1 MKYIL
6 GQPLS
11 FILETTYP
19 RSTTSATPVTI
30 FFNWANKITGS
41 GITQCLLSNEF
52 TLKDSTHISVNL
64 TTTSHMTGLLLEQVK
79 NGDYIYITVVD
90 IDASHNYIHKEIY
103 HNYIQAFTSP
113 EEAGETD
120 NTNDNSSDVD
130 KEEPIN
136 PYIGNNYSRNFHTS
150 THVYDLIDVLKA
162 SNSDIVAGQTNG
174 AVLTYD
180 STKKGWYG
188 KLLSP
193 SDFSGG
199 TSSGG
204 STTNNIVLYG
214 PNSLNGTGDVDTSYD
229 AIHSFNSY
237 TINKLY
243 KLILDNTKKINSIS
257 TGGST
262 GNPGGTST
270 PTNPAYESTETFWC
284 IVNAIDST
292 PTSNS
297 QYTWEGWQTA
307 YKKIDKGT
315 FVWCSDTV
323 ILTDGTRKPYLNIR
337 LIGTAEI
344 YKTTVFKYLQ
354 VDSVNIT
361 PTVNYV
367 GWSSTLPEYV
377 AGKYIWEIQ
386 IDTYPCGNQYFTTPR
401 CISNITGDINH
412 PDYDINYFIGM
423 DNPTTVPTL
432 PTGIDNIS
440 TYNSI
445 FVAAGWVDY
454 PTNSTQTWWV
464 VYGTLRYHL
473 DSDSY
478 TVLWSSPIRVTGTD
492 GQAKDGK
499 YTEFRFAKNN
509 SPLAYPHMDTWDNLK
524 TTIEPTD
531 YSLVPPIR
539 NNSDEYIWM
548 STAIKEA
555 TSSGYQLAS
564 GSTWSIPILITG
576 EKGIQ
581 GEPGAVGN
589 TGADGLHGTNIIE
602 AYRWGTS
609 DITSVGVIDA
619 LNRDL
624 PPANWSLNVQAK
636 EEGKDVLYVIKN
648 TQSYV
653 RIFKTDP
660 VTKNQIYE
668 DKATV
673 SNSWKGPF
681 PITADTVR
689 GQGQKG
695 QVIYPAG
702 TYSINET
709 YTTTSL
715 TAPYVI
721 DSDGNYYLLNDVMS
735 WKGSDNIEGKQHPKD
750 STIDKGGPWIK
761 FEKFDAIYAKV
772 GIIAN
777 GLVGSAV
784 FNGDWM
790 FSQEGLKVNNG
801 VIDTT
806 TLVSYATQGIA
817 FNPDNPTNLKDFHQ
831 YPITFVPSIALNMK
845 DGSGHLAAG
854 AIRWDAMGNIYLNSI
869 TTNALTIKGIIKS
882 VYQELK
888 LEAPVDSNGM
898 ASNYFTLDNNHNVFI
913 FSRYSNPYTWHDA
926 VNASLNID
934 SLGNSYEFSIFNQ
947 CSYAVTI
954 FMFGDRG
961 TLRNTPDFGGIEI
974 ITNNG
979 IGINKLS
986 IDAFKTL
993 DFILYND
1000 VEHGKKVYCKQSL
1013 LVNPNTGVSLHSVL
1027 ANAFSFTPL
1036 INVIAAGSF
1045 FIPNQTLEETSLVDS
1060 GFKCT
1065 FNSSMIDSIDKTIYN
1080 DGNDYA
1086 IDLNLHI
1093 KNHDLIQLISNNNLN
1108 LNASI
1113 TPLKNVSGDH
1123 INNTLGHF
1131 RCITYAHTYLCQL
1144 FSTSLVQNDITYYD
1158 HILRVRGYD
1167 KDGNLVKPSDY
1178 PSLVDPNTL
1187 LQFMFQIYV
1196 I

>member
-344 YKTTVFKYLQ
+344 YKTTVFKYLR

-401 CISNITGDINH
+401 CISNITGGINH

-423 DNPTTVPTL
+423 DNPTAVPTL

-473 DSDSY
+473 DMDSY

-509 SPLAYPHMDTWDNLK
+509 SPLAYPRMDTWDNLK

-869 TTNALTIKGIIKS
+869 TTNSLRIRGILQGI
-882 VYQELK
+882 YDELVIDD
-888 LEAPVDSNGM
+888 LGGDS
-898 ASNYFTLDNNHNVFI
+898 FTLNPQRNVFI
-913 FSRYSNPYTWHDA
+913 LTNSVPLLNADSPSVNLSVTNLGQEFEFTLINKTDISIPVFFTSNGSR
-926 VNASLNID
+926 LNIA
-934 SLGNSYEFSIFNQ
+934 NS
-947 CSYAVTI
+947 
-954 FMFGDRG
+954 
-961 TLRNTPDFGGIEI
+961 
-974 ITNNG
+974 TNM
-979 IGINKLS
+979 
-986 IDAFKTL
+986 
-993 DFILYND
+993 
-1000 VEHGKKVYCKQSL
+1000 
-1013 LVNPNTGVSLHSVL
+1013 
-1027 ANAFSFTPL
+1027 
-1036 INVIAAGSF
+1036 
-1045 FIPNQTLEETSLVDS
+1045 
-1060 GFKCT
+1060 T
-1065 FNSSMIDSIDKTIYN
+1065 FNSISISKNKTLEFIIHKGELTCKQDLLIPGYDRTSTYTGVKSFALPQVSTPILIGRVTDNYDSTFSGSSLCPGPFYTSYNNSIIYN
-1080 DGNDYA
+1080 T
-1086 IDLNLHI
+1086 
-1093 KNHDLIQLISNNNLN
+1093 LIQRVKVNNNNTSSPDYYDYYNDIYFSIADVSLLDN
-1108 LNASI
+1108 ILKLRAFLSVSI
-1113 TPLKNVSGDH
+1113 TPV
-1123 INNTLGHF
+1123 IVTPVYQF
-1131 RCITYAHTYLCQL
+1131 P
-1144 FSTSLVQNDITYYD
+1144 TSVHSSFDITLQALNYFGEIRKAPNTTD
-1158 HILRVRGYD
+1158 TFILRVRAMAP
-1167 KDGNLVKPSDY
+1167 DGTFVTPIWGSSINPKFNY
-1178 PSLVDPNTL
+1178 
-1187 LQFMFQIYV
+1187 MFQIHV

>member
-344 YKTTVFKYLQ
+344 YKTTVFKYLR

-401 CISNITGDINH
+401 CISNITGSINH

-423 DNPTTVPTL
+423 DNPTAVPTL

-869 TTNALTIKGIIKS
+869 TTNSLRIRGILQGI
-882 VYQELK
+882 YDELVIDD
-888 LEAPVDSNGM
+888 LGGDS
-898 ASNYFTLDNNHNVFI
+898 FTLNPQRNVFI
-913 FSRYSNPYTWHDA
+913 LTNSVPLLNADSPSVNLSVTNLGQEFEFTLINKTDISIPVFFTSNGSR
-926 VNASLNID
+926 LNIA
-934 SLGNSYEFSIFNQ
+934 NS
-947 CSYAVTI
+947 
-954 FMFGDRG
+954 
-961 TLRNTPDFGGIEI
+961 
-974 ITNNG
+974 TNM
-979 IGINKLS
+979 
-986 IDAFKTL
+986 
-993 DFILYND
+993 
-1000 VEHGKKVYCKQSL
+1000 
-1013 LVNPNTGVSLHSVL
+1013 
-1027 ANAFSFTPL
+1027 
-1036 INVIAAGSF
+1036 
-1045 FIPNQTLEETSLVDS
+1045 
-1060 GFKCT
+1060 T
-1065 FNSSMIDSIDKTIYN
+1065 FNSISISKNKTLEFIIHKGELTCKQDLLIPGYDRTSTYTGVKSFALPQVSTPILIGRVTDNYDSTFSGSSLCPGPFYTSYNNSIIYN
-1080 DGNDYA
+1080 TS
-1086 IDLNLHI
+1086 
-1093 KNHDLIQLISNNNLN
+1093 IQRVKVDNNNTSSPAYCDYYNDIYFSIADASLLDN
-1108 LNASI
+1108 ILKLRAFLSVSI
-1113 TPLKNVSGDH
+1113 TPV
-1123 INNTLGHF
+1123 IVTPVYQF
-1131 RCITYAHTYLCQL
+1131 P
-1144 FSTSLVQNDITYYD
+1144 TSVHSSFDIKIQALNYFGEIRKAPDTTD
-1158 HILRVRGYD
+1158 TFILRVRAMAS
-1167 KDGNLVKPSDY
+1167 DGSFATPFWGSSTNPKFNY
-1178 PSLVDPNTL
+1178 
-1187 LQFMFQIYV
+1187 MFQIHV

>member
-193 SDFSGG
+193 SDFSGGTSSGG

-401 CISNITGDINH
+401 CISNITGGINH

-423 DNPTTVPTL
+423 DNPTAVPTL

-869 TTNALTIKGIIKS
+869 TTNSLRIRGILQGI
-882 VYQELK
+882 YDELVIDD
-888 LEAPVDSNGM
+888 LGGDS
-898 ASNYFTLDNNHNVFI
+898 FTLNPQRNVFI
-913 FSRYSNPYTWHDA
+913 LTNSVPLLNADSPSVNLSVTNLGQEFEFTLINKTDISIPVFFTSNGSR
-926 VNASLNID
+926 LNIA
-934 SLGNSYEFSIFNQ
+934 NS
-947 CSYAVTI
+947 
-954 FMFGDRG
+954 
-961 TLRNTPDFGGIEI
+961 
-974 ITNNG
+974 TNM
-979 IGINKLS
+979 
-986 IDAFKTL
+986 
-993 DFILYND
+993 
-1000 VEHGKKVYCKQSL
+1000 
-1013 LVNPNTGVSLHSVL
+1013 
-1027 ANAFSFTPL
+1027 
-1036 INVIAAGSF
+1036 
-1045 FIPNQTLEETSLVDS
+1045 
-1060 GFKCT
+1060 T
-1065 FNSSMIDSIDKTIYN
+1065 FNSISISKNKTLEFIIHKGELTCKQDLLIPGYDRTSTYTGVKSFALPQVSTPILIGRVTDNYDSTFSGSSLCPGPFYTSYNNSIIYN
-1080 DGNDYA
+1080 T
-1086 IDLNLHI
+1086 
-1093 KNHDLIQLISNNNLN
+1093 LIQRVKVNNNNTSSPAYYDYYNDIYFSIADVSLLDN
-1108 LNASI
+1108 ILKLRAFLSVSI
-1113 TPLKNVSGDH
+1113 TPV
-1123 INNTLGHF
+1123 IVTPVYQF
-1131 RCITYAHTYLCQL
+1131 P
-1144 FSTSLVQNDITYYD
+1144 TSVHSSFDITIQALNYFGEIRKAPD
-1158 HILRVRGYD
+1158 TTDTFILRVRAMAP
-1167 KDGNLVKPSDY
+1167 DGTFVTPIWDSSINPKFNY
-1178 PSLVDPNTL
+1178 
-1187 LQFMFQIYV
+1187 MFQIHV

>member
-344 YKTTVFKYLQ
+344 YKTTVFKYLR

-401 CISNITGDINH
+401 CISNITGGINH

-423 DNPTTVPTL
+423 DNPTAVPTL

-668 DKATV
+668 DIATV

-869 TTNALTIKGIIKS
+869 TTNSLRIRGILQGI
-882 VYQELK
+882 YDELVIDD
-888 LEAPVDSNGM
+888 LGGDS
-898 ASNYFTLDNNHNVFI
+898 FTLNPQRNVFI
-913 FSRYSNPYTWHDA
+913 LTNSVPLLNADSPSVNLSVTNLGQEFEFTLINKTDISIPVFFTSNGSR
-926 VNASLNID
+926 LNIA
-934 SLGNSYEFSIFNQ
+934 NS
-947 CSYAVTI
+947 
-954 FMFGDRG
+954 
-961 TLRNTPDFGGIEI
+961 
-974 ITNNG
+974 TNM
-979 IGINKLS
+979 
-986 IDAFKTL
+986 
-993 DFILYND
+993 
-1000 VEHGKKVYCKQSL
+1000 
-1013 LVNPNTGVSLHSVL
+1013 
-1027 ANAFSFTPL
+1027 
-1036 INVIAAGSF
+1036 
-1045 FIPNQTLEETSLVDS
+1045 
-1060 GFKCT
+1060 T
-1065 FNSSMIDSIDKTIYN
+1065 FNSISISKNKTLEFIIHKGELTCKQDLLIPGYDRTSTYTGVKSFALPQVSTPILIGRVTDNYDSTFSGSSLCPGPFYTSYNNSIIYN
-1080 DGNDYA
+1080 T
-1086 IDLNLHI
+1086 
-1093 KNHDLIQLISNNNLN
+1093 LIQRVKVNNNNTSSPAYYDYYNDIYFSIADVSLLDN
-1108 LNASI
+1108 ILKLRAFLSVSI
-1113 TPLKNVSGDH
+1113 TPV
-1123 INNTLGHF
+1123 IVTPVYQF
-1131 RCITYAHTYLCQL
+1131 P
-1144 FSTSLVQNDITYYD
+1144 TSVHSSFDITIQALNYFGEIRKAPD
-1158 HILRVRGYD
+1158 TTDTFILRVRAMAP
-1167 KDGNLVKPSDY
+1167 DGTFVTPIWDSSINPKFNY
-1178 PSLVDPNTL
+1178 
-1187 LQFMFQIYV
+1187 MFQIHV